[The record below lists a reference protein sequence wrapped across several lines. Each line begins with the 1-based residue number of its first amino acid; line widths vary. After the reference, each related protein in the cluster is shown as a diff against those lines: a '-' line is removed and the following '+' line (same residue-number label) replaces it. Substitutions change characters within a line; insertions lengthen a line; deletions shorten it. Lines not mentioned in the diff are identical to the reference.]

1 MELSPDRS
9 NLVVRGL
16 EPRDSGT
23 ISCIVSTSIDTLRL
37 AGQGTAQGLGH
48 YLLHRL
54 HQH

>member
-37 AGQGTAQGLGH
+37 AVTGT
-48 YLLHRL
+48 LLL
-54 HQH
+54 